1 MPSLGPQYVVCRLGK
16 KANLDSEFA
25 HRIYPSR
32 LVCHGLDV
40 SRLDFRNVCKFVI
53 PKKWRCGKDKKYFV
67 VSASVQEALRKLSD
81 TYWYVGLDNAT
92 AEELDE
98 IEVDV
103 QRLPSYLTRENL

>member
-1 MPSLGPQYVVCRLGK
+1 MSFAVLARKPT
-16 KANLDSEFA
+16 LDSEFA
-25 HRIYPSR
+25 HRIYPAALSATDSMF
-32 LVCHGLDV
+32 L
-40 SRLDFRNVCKFVI
+40 LDFRNVCKFVI

-103 QRLPSYLTRENL
+103 RRLPSHLTRENL